1 MVLEA
6 IIALALPLCSIALQ
20 TSLLNL
26 YKDLLTRLKHQT
38 ILASLWNWKE
48 ILFTYNNNVL
58 CCITKT
64 THIPNIWDIIS
75 FNQHILHTALS
86 LLFTSYI
93 LWVVKSIIY
102 QCRDRD
108 IETSTRDIYLWHV
121 SWHTWH
127 GLHVYLV
134 AELVISVIV
143 GGSEHVIIL
152 RPPHGV
158 TRPRPSAVKGV
169 ARALGSQALS
179 HLGVTASWQ
188 SGWH

>member
-6 IIALALPLCSIALQ
+6 IIALALPLCIADIFVAFNIKIFWLDWNIKQ
-20 TSLLNL
+20 SLPL
-26 YKDLLTRLKHQT
+26 
-38 ILASLWNWKE
+38 LWNWKE
-48 ILFTYNNNVL
+48 IFTFNNNVL

-86 LLFTSYI
+86 LFTSYI

-169 ARALGSQALS
+169 AGALGSQALS

-188 SGWH
+188 SEWH

>member
-6 IIALALPLCSIALQ
+6 IIALALPLCSVALQ

-26 YKDLLTRLKHQT
+26 YKDLLTRLKQQT

-48 ILFTYNNNVL
+48 IFTFNNNVL

-86 LLFTSYI
+86 LFTSYI

-108 IETSTRDIYLWHV
+108 IETSTRDIYTWHV

-169 ARALGSQALS
+169 AGALGSQALS

-188 SGWH
+188 SEWH